1 MVSMV
6 LRSIAAADVGYE
18 FGLKFDCC
26 VDALEMHRPR
36 QPLIFSFQ
44 GWFNLKKK
52 RGFPD
57 WQLYFDSFF
66 GRSSFSNS
74 LCTKDQLL
82 LGRAGVCLSGTSRL
96 WTLLLRIAREDT
108 TASQH
113 QGLRLLNQMVCLLG
127 TLGGGFRGAGFRV
140 VFLLE
145 CMLIWSVLSD
155 CDEIMEDVVNVRTKL
170 QCENAKLIA
179 RPFLAPWGRKK
190 KQDSGSNKNWVHA
203 LADRC
208 WWGAVFHV
216 VFSAPL
222 P

>member
-1 MVSMV
+1 MV

-26 VDALEMHRPR
+26 VDALDMPR
-36 QPLIFSFQ
+36 QPLIFSSQ

-52 RGFPD
+52 RCFPD

-82 LGRAGVCLSGTSRL
+82 LGRAGVWLSGTSRL

-127 TLGGGFRGAGFRV
+127 TLGGGFRGQPCWGEQARFRV

-145 CMLIWSVLSD
+145 CMLIWSVL
-155 CDEIMEDVVNVRTKL
+155 
-170 QCENAKLIA
+170 
-179 RPFLAPWGRKK
+179 
-190 KQDSGSNKNWVHA
+190 SNKNWVHA